1 MGKFEIIY
9 GDIVSDEI
17 LALGDAVVNPTN
29 PMMRCGGGV
38 SGAIFRKAG
47 AYVLEDYA
55 ERAFG
60 ISYFNPPGKNEM
72 QVTEIRITP
81 GFALKKDIIFAQ
93 GPKIWDY
100 ESYDEAMNLLLQ
112 TYKNVVIAAKNAGY
126 ESVLIP
132 LLGTGSYGFDPNKT
146 KEEVIPLLENLA
158 EHSNI
163 DIYLVLYAQNNHS

>member
-47 AYVLEDYA
+47 VYVLEDYT

-60 ISYFNPPGKNEM
+60 ISYFNPP
-72 QVTEIRITP
+72 
-81 GFALKKDIIFAQ
+81 
-93 GPKIWDY
+93 
-100 ESYDEAMNLLLQ
+100 
-112 TYKNVVIAAKNAGY
+112 
-126 ESVLIP
+126 
-132 LLGTGSYGFDPNKT
+132 T
-146 KEEVIPLLENLA
+146 KMKCR
-158 EHSNI
+158 
-163 DIYLVLYAQNNHS
+163 